1 MFLYMD
7 TLRVCLL
14 QSLDA
19 LPIFG
24 NRPGIVSMF
33 TATRIAAEL
42 DTGWFGSFSGNI
54 YIC

>member
-1 MFLYMD
+1 MYGI
-7 TLRVCLL
+7 
-14 QSLDA
+14 
-19 LPIFG
+19 IFNNHVLIYG
-24 NRPGIVSMF
+24 YFTCMF